1 MQLEN
6 IKSVLSFLGDSIL
19 ILNENSEILYCNR
32 AFCDLF
38 GYTPDQVLNKNMSIL
53 VGQKYSV
60 HNRSGFSDN
69 KNADK
74 SLKEMLENNTLLCED
89 SQGRKFQT
97 EISISSLQTD
107 HETLEIALVHDISS
121 HEKAMREKEILIRTD
136 FLTTL
141 HNKRYLDELT
151 GPESSLLTQ
160 YTSIGVLYLDLDKFK
175 PVNDQYGHNT
185 GDEVLKVISLRMK
198 NSIRC
203 SDMAFRVGGDEFV
216 IFVFNVQNDKDL
228 FALARKV
235 GDSIENLIHVAGKT
249 IHVKAS
255 IGACL
260 YPYHI
265 NDIQK
270 AVNLADTMMYR
281 AKGQGKTI
289 ATVH

>member
-6 IKSVLSFLGDSIL
+6 IKSVLSFLGDSII
-19 ILNENSEILYCNR
+19 ILNENSEILYCNK
-32 AFCDLF
+32 AFCELF
-38 GYTPDQVLNKNMSIL
+38 GYTPDQVLNKSLSIL
-53 VGQKYSV
+53 VGQKYLV
-60 HNRSGFSDN
+60 NNRAGFSDYQ
-69 KNADK
+69 NAGK
-74 SLKEMLENNTLLCED
+74 SLKEMLEGNTLLCED
-89 SQGRKFQT
+89 SQGRQFQT

-121 HEKAMREKEILIRTD
+121 HEKDKKEKELLIRTD

-141 HNKRYLDELT
+141 YNKRYLTELT
-151 GPESSLLTQ
+151 DLESTLLTK
-160 YTSIGVLYLDLDKFK
+160 YTSIGILYLDLDKFK

-203 SDMAFRVGGDEFV
+203 TDMAFRVGGDEFV

-235 GDSIENLIHVAGKT
+235 SDSIENQIHIAGQT

-265 NDIQK
+265 NDIK
-270 AVNLADTMMYR
+270 EAVNLADTMMYR
-281 AKGQGKTI
+281 AKEQGETI